1 MDIRLAVSKIYPD
14 AEYNPACFNFTEAE
28 ARAKKLWRDARAMP
42 TQAELAA
49 ADTEGQKDVQVE
61 ALYETMVV
69 EIYDKMEADIGT
81 RNDVSVSANAATFEA
96 MQVRPANYLGV
107 NGLTTEAEVTAYAAT
122 QLDALDAFAVYRLNR
137 LAQFQ
142 SDRAAVLNS

>member
-1 MDIRLAVSKIYPD
+1 MDVRLAVSKIYPD
-14 AEYNPACFNFTEAE
+14 ADYNPACFNFTEAE

-42 TQAELAA
+42 TQAELDA
-49 ADTEGQKDVQVE
+49 ADVEANKDVQVT
-61 ALYETMVV
+61 ALYDAMVAEV
-69 EIYDKMEADIGT
+69 YDQMELVTGT

-96 MQVRPANYLGV
+96 MQARPANYLGV
-107 NGLTTEAEVTAYAAT
+107 NGLTTEAEVTSYAAT
-122 QLDALDAFAVYRLNR
+122 QLDALDAFAVYRLHR